1 MFIFFIIMFQ
11 RQKNMSKFIKVQTF
25 FLNFLFCIWV
35 QLIKGFPGGASGKK
49 PGCQCKRHKRR
60 GSLPGS
66 VRSPEE
72 ENGNPLQY
80 SCLANPMG
88 RGAWWA
94 MVHRVA
100 KSQTQLK
107 QLSTHA
113 HSSLTNNT
121 VIVSREQQRDT
132 VIQIQEFI
140 PLKPASQPS
149 CHITLS
155 RALQSV
161 DLKCVQF
168 TEYQLC
174 L

>member
-60 GSLPGS
+60 GSIPGS

-107 QLSTHA
+107 KLKLPLQAVLVVKN
-113 HSSLTNNT
+113 LPTNAGSIPGLRRSPREGHGNPLQYSCLKNIMDRGDWQAT
-121 VIVSREQQRDT
+121 VLGVAKSWT
-132 VIQIQEFI
+132 
-140 PLKPASQPS
+140 
-149 CHITLS
+149 
-155 RALQSV
+155 
-161 DLKCVQF
+161 
-168 TEYQLC
+168 
-174 L
+174 